1 MAAPNSSSGV
11 TSGPGCYAAI
21 FVALVFCGVMFLW
34 TCYTKVPANTIGV
47 RTLSNGGIEKKDYG
61 PGYVLCIPGL
71 HQVKLWDPTWSN
83 VYQHMDVRGSDQYK
97 TAVDVSVILRIH
109 KDKCH
114 EVAGKF
120 QGYERIKARV
130 LTSLSQYANEIL
142 TQMKTEDFYNAKL
155 RDEKTA
161 QMQKL
166 MDLQL
171 EELGLEVKSVL
182 LRNILYDPTYEDQLL
197 NKQLAGQTRD
207 LEDALTKQ
215 TIGETETELIG
226 KQADAEVL
234 NIKEN
239 QEQEIANLKAETE
252 QACNKIAQD
261 AQLKAEAITAKAKA
275 DKRTNTAKADT
286 IKAEAT
292 AYGTKALSLVYGKP
306 GANYYFAQK
315 ALQGIKL
322 GNIEVNSSTF
332 NPLDTEKL
340 LKSLGLDLHVPQ
352 NATPAPK

>member
-1 MAAPNSSSGV
+1 MAGNTTEG
-11 TSGPGCYAAI
+11 GGGFGCFAAAA
-21 FVALVFCGVMFLW
+21 VALVFCGMVFLW

-47 RTLSNGGIEKKDYG
+47 RTLANGGIEKMDYG

-71 HQVKLWDPTWSN
+71 HQVKLWDPTWTN
-83 VYQHMDVRGSDQYK
+83 VYQHMEVRGSDQYK
-97 TAVDVSVILRIH
+97 TSVDVSVILRIH

-114 EVAGKF
+114 DVAGKF
-120 QGYERIKARV
+120 QGYERIKSRV

-155 RDEKTA
+155 RDERTA

-166 MDLQL
+166 MDTQL

-182 LRNILYDPTYEDQLL
+182 LRNIIYDPTYEEQLL
-197 NKQLAGQTRD
+197 KKQLAGQTRD

-234 NIKEN
+234 SIKEK
-239 QEQEIANLKAETE
+239 QDQEIANLKAEMDQT
-252 QACNKIAQD
+252 CNKIMQD
-261 AQLKAEAITAKAKA
+261 AQLKAEAATAKAKS
-275 DKRTNTAKADT
+275 DKRANIAKADT

-292 AYGTKALSLVYGKP
+292 AAGTKALSRVYAKP
-306 GANYYFAQK
+306 GASYYFAQK
-315 ALQGIKL
+315 ALAGIKL
-322 GNIEVNSSTF
+322 GNIELNSNTF
-332 NPLDTEKL
+332 NPLETDKL
-340 LKSLGLDLHVPQ
+340 LKALGLDLHVPQ
-352 NATPAPK
+352 AQSTPAK

>member
-1 MAAPNSSSGV
+1 MAASNSSNSGV
-11 TSGPGCYAAI
+11 GCFAAI
-21 FVALVFCGVMFLW
+21 FVAVFFCGVMFLW
-34 TCYTKVPANTIGV
+34 TCFTKVPANTVGV
-47 RTLSNGGIEKKDYG
+47 RTLSNGGIEKKDYP

-71 HQVKLWDPTWSN
+71 HQVKLWDPTWTN
-83 VYQHMDVRGSDQYK
+83 VYQHMEVRGSDQYK
-97 TAVDVSVILRIH
+97 TTVDISVILRIH
-109 KDKCH
+109 KDKCW
-114 EVAGKF
+114 EIAGKF

-142 TQMKTEDFYNAKL
+142 TQMKTEDFYNAKM

-166 MDLQL
+166 MDAQL

-182 LRNILYDPTYEDQLL
+182 LRNIVYDPTYEEQLL
-197 NKQLAGQTRD
+197 KKQLAGQTRD

-234 NIKEN
+234 RIKEN
-239 QEQEIANLKAETE
+239 QEQDMANLKAEMD
-252 QACNKIAQD
+252 QKCSQIMQD

-275 DKRTNTAKADT
+275 DKRTNTAKAET
-286 IKAEAT
+286 IKAEAM
-292 AYGTKALSLVYGKP
+292 AYGTKALSLVYAKP
-306 GANYYFAQK
+306 GASYYFAQK

-340 LKSLGLDLHVPQ
+340 LKSLGLDLHIPQ
-352 NATPAPK
+352 AQTPPTK